1 MRADRSRSNPDDQ
14 RLTVT
19 LLSPSADDMFLPPDP
34 RSYPSGFDEPFGEVG
49 LIDATPPDQIVPE
62 SASIERDNKLL
73 SFHPSTQTY
82 PLLDYSLRPASVSL
96 AAQLHGMFF
105 MAESPSAVAAD
116 PNMSAAELTC
126 YRRNLFQITGS
137 ITLPRGLRCLLT
149 DHGDRI
155 PIVAQELSISATE
168 SVEGHPVKLISVP
181 WKTPAANATVSPDD
195 KTEKEPTSIPLDIL
209 SNPEVDGDYANF
221 PIAWK
226 RLQFR
231 IATANNGRRKELQ
244 QHFVVRLRVMAT
256 LATGTKVSI
265 CEATS
270 GAIIVRG
277 RSPRNFQTKT
287 NYPVGMAANGSKKSM
302 HAPAAHRKPSG
313 DPIPHVSPVKS
324 EAIPEQAFPSFNFHQ
339 RDSHSPTKF
348 TSWHPPAAPAA
359 SLSSSHVPAPRT
371 PTYPVS
377 ASPAGSSR
385 TYRRSGSSST
395 SPPAK
400 AVALS
405 PLDDTEANRQR
416 SRTHKAA
423 RKSVST
429 STRPMPYQHPSF
441 PSPTAYFHPHPP
453 VHMPDGLDSADVLYE
468 YLPFGITD
476 LMAPVDAMYRPHG
489 MHQVN
494 LAPSASVGDP
504 GGFPGRS
511 KRYFDEDHV

>member
-1 MRADRSRSNPDDQ
+1 MTIFA
-14 RLTVT
+14 
-19 LLSPSADDMFLPPDP
+19 PSADDIFLPSDP
-34 RSYPSGFDEPFGEVG
+34 RSYPSGFEEPFGDAG
-49 LIDATPPDQIVPE
+49 LIDATPPDQTLPE

-116 PNMSAAELTC
+116 PNKSAAELTC

-137 ITLPRGLRCLLT
+137 ITWPRGLRCLLT
-149 DHGDRI
+149 DQGDRI
-155 PIVAQELSISATE
+155 PIVAQELSIAATE

-181 WKTPAANATVSPDD
+181 WKTPAANAPVSPDD

-209 SNPEVDGDYANF
+209 SNPDVDGDYVNF

-256 LATGTKVSI
+256 LATGAKVSI
-265 CEATS
+265 CEAAS

-287 NYPVGMAANGSKKSM
+287 NYPVGMAANGNKKSM
-302 HAPAAHRKPSG
+302 HAPTAGRKPSG

-324 EAIPEQAFPSFNFHQ
+324 ESILPEQAFPSFNFHQ
-339 RDSHSPTKF
+339 RGSHSPTTF
-348 TSWHPPAAPAA
+348 PSWPPPPASAA
-359 SLSSSHVPAPRT
+359 SSSLASHVPAPST
-371 PTYPVS
+371 PTYPLS

-385 TYRRSGSSST
+385 TYRRSGSSSK

-429 STRPMPYQHPSF
+429 GTRPMPYQHPSF
-441 PSPTAYFHPHPP
+441 PSPTAYYHPHPP
-453 VHMPDGLDSADVLYE
+453 VTMSDGLDSADMMYD
-468 YLPFGITD
+468 YMPFGITD
-476 LMAPVDAMYRPHG
+476 LMTPVDAMYRSHG

-494 LAPSASVGDP
+494 VAHSASVGGP
-504 GGFPGRS
+504 GGFPSRS
-511 KRYFDEDHV
+511 KRYFGEDHL

>member
-1 MRADRSRSNPDDQ
+1 
-14 RLTVT
+14 
-19 LLSPSADDMFLPPDP
+19 MFLPQDP
-34 RSYPSGFDEPFGEVG
+34 RSYSSAFDDPFSDAG
-49 LIDATPPDQIVPE
+49 LIDTAPPNQILPE

-73 SFHPSTQTY
+73 SFHQSTQTY

-96 AAQLHGMFF
+96 SAQLHGMFF

-126 YRRNLFQITGS
+126 YRRNLYQITGS
-137 ITLPRGLRCLLT
+137 ITLPRALRFLLT
-149 DHGDRI
+149 DQGDRI

-181 WKTPAANATVSPDD
+181 WKTPASNAIISPED
-195 KTEKEPTSIPLDIL
+195 KTEKEPTSIPLDIM
-209 SNPEVDGDYANF
+209 SNQDVDGDYVNF

-287 NYPVGMAANGSKKSM
+287 NYPVGMAANSNKKSM
-302 HAPAAHRKPSG
+302 HAPAAGRKTTS
-313 DPIPHVSPVKS
+313 DPIPQASPVKS
-324 EAIPEQAFPSFNFHQ
+324 ETIPEQAFPSFNFNQ
-339 RDSHSPTKF
+339 RDSSSPTQF
-348 TSWHPPAAPAA
+348 ANWHPPAPAPAA
-359 SLSSSHVPAPRT
+359 SSHVPTPST
-371 PTYPVS
+371 PTFPVNNT
-377 ASPAGSSR
+377 SPAGSR
-385 TYRRSGSSST
+385 TYRRSGSNSK

-416 SRTHKAA
+416 SRTRKAA
-423 RKSVST
+423 RKSIST
-429 STRPMPYQHPSF
+429 SARPMPYKHPSF
-441 PSPTAYFHPHPP
+441 PSPTAYFHPHPQLNLS
-453 VHMPDGLDSADVLYE
+453 DGLDSKDLLYE
-468 YLPFGITD
+468 YVPEYLPLGID
-476 LMAPVDAMYRPHG
+476 DWMDPVDAMYRPHV
-489 MHQVN
+489 MHHMNMAQ
-494 LAPSASVGDP
+494 SASAGGS
-504 GGFPGRS
+504 GGFTGRS
-511 KRYFDEDHV
+511 KRFYSEDHV